1 MLTRVL
7 FAAAMGLTAALGL
20 GLAGAAQAQDTA
32 VVALGVTDHKVA
44 EDELA
49 KGEALAVPKFN
60 TPGVAYAWIA
70 HPKKGDTIEVTLMK
84 DGKPLMANRSEVE
97 ADESDILLQAG
108 KTGVP
113 AGGWPE
119 GAYSA
124 AVKVTR
130 DGNTIAEQESE
141 AIPFE

>member
-7 FAAAMGLTAALGL
+7 FAAGLVLMLASAAS
-20 GLAGAAQAQDTA
+20 AQETA
-32 VVALGVTDHKVA
+32 VVALGLADHKVS

-49 KGEALAVPKFN
+49 KGVAPAAPKFN

-70 HPKKGDTIEVTLMK
+70 HPKKGDTIEVTLTK
-84 DGKPLMANRSEVE
+84 DGQALMSNTQE
-97 ADESDILLQAG
+97 AEPEDSDILLQAG

-113 AGGWPE
+113 AGGWPD
-119 GAYSA
+119 GAYTA
-124 AVKVTR
+124 RVTVTR
-130 DGNTIAEQESE
+130 DGKAIATQETD

>member
-7 FAAAMGLTAALGL
+7 FAAALAFAAT
-20 GLAGAAQAQDTA
+20 GATWAEEAQAPDTA
-32 VVALGVTDHKVA
+32 VVALGLADHPVT

-49 KGEALAVPKFN
+49 KGETPPAPKFD

-70 HPKKGDTIEVTLMK
+70 HPKSGDTVEVTLMK
-84 DGKPLMANRSEVE
+84 DGKPLMANRREVE
-97 ADESDILLQAG
+97 ADESDVLLQAG

-113 AGGWPE
+113 AGGWPG

-130 DGNTIAEQESE
+130 DGKAVAEQTSDP
-141 AIPFE
+141 ISFE

>member
-7 FAAAMGLTAALGL
+7 FAAALALAWPCAASAQETAVAALGL
-20 GLAGAAQAQDTA
+20 A
-32 VVALGVTDHKVA
+32 DHKVS

-49 KGEALAVPKFN
+49 KGEAQAIPKFN

-70 HPKKGDTIEVTLMK
+70 HPKPGDTIEVALMK
-84 DGKPLMANRSEVE
+84 DGKPLMANTHE
-97 ADESDILLQAG
+97 AAAEESDVLLQAG

-119 GAYSA
+119 GQYA
-124 AVKVTR
+124 AKVTVTR
-130 DGNTIAEQESE
+130 DGKAILEQET
-141 AIPFE
+141 AAAPFE

>member
-32 VVALGVTDHKVA
+32 VVALGVADHKVA

-49 KGEALAVPKFN
+49 KGETPAVPKFN
-60 TPGVAYAWIA
+60 TPGVAYAWVA
-70 HPKKGDTIEVTLMK
+70 HPKKGDTVEVTLVK
-84 DGKPLMANRSEVE
+84 DGKALMTNKSEVE
-97 ADESDILLQAG
+97 ADDSDILLQAG

-124 AVKVTR
+124 SVKVTR
-130 DGNTIAEQESE
+130 DGSAILEQQSD

>member
-7 FAAAMGLTAALGL
+7 FAIALTLTAAS
-20 GLAGAAQAQDTA
+20 AAWAQDTA
-32 VVALGVTDHKVA
+32 IVALGVADHKVA

-49 KGEALAVPKFN
+49 NGETPAAPKFN

-70 HPKKGDTIEVTLMK
+70 HPKKGDTIEVTLVK

-97 ADESDILLQAG
+97 ADESDMLLQAG

-113 AGGWPE
+113 AGGWPD

-124 AVKVTR
+124 SVKVTR
-130 DGNTIAEQESE
+130 DGKELLSQESE
-141 AIPFE
+141 AVSFE